1 MFVQGVSPTSSFPD
15 ISVGTGL
22 SQSSLG
28 VPALATYVRHSAD
41 GFWNLLTNEKSA
53 THEAQIREP

>member
-15 ISVGTGL
+15 ISVDTGL

-28 VPALATYVRHSAD
+28 VPALATYMSGTLQMDFGTSLQMGKVLPMR
-41 GFWNLLTNEKSA
+41 L
-53 THEAQIREP
+53 R